1 MTFEEKVRSMTA
13 KEIVQAMID
22 GLKKPWVKVNMC
34 SFGDFQIEKKWFG
47 LISREVCYGCAA
59 TNTICEIAG
68 ITFTPENIWSTGHRA
83 DAVNATYDFMNGFEC
98 AIDYFRMGDI
108 INTNKMFKYLDLPT
122 FPIPSKSLP
131 CLNTEN
137 YLIELVHYQKYCDG
151 L

>member
-22 GLKKPWVKVNMC
+22 GLKKPWVKVDMG
-34 SFGDFQIEKKWFG
+34 SFGDFQIERKWFG
-47 LISREVCYGCAA
+47 LIKKEVCYGCAA

-68 ITFTPENIWSTGHRA
+68 IAFTPDNIWSTGHRA
-83 DAVNATYDFMNGFEC
+83 TAANATFGFIYDFEC

-108 INTNKMFKYLDLPT
+108 ISTNRMFGFLDLPA
-122 FPIPSKSLP
+122 FPIPSEPLP
-131 CLNTEN
+131 ELTTEN
-137 YLIELVHYQKYCDG
+137 YLVELDHYQKYCDS